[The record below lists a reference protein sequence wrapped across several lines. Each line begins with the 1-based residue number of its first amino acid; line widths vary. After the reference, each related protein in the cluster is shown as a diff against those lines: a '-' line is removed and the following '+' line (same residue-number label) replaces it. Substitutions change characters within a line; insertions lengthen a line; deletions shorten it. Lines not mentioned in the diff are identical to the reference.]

1 MKTQERRGEEEKR
14 RKGDL
19 LRVRSPR
26 LLFSFSPLLFV
37 FCGLLLLSACSE
49 LEKPKTEPFYSQ
61 TAPPQKKEFRWS
73 NGKMPKSFDPA
84 LAAAPPETDLVRAV
98 FEGLTDTN
106 SKTLEAIPSVAEKW
120 TASEDYKIWTFYL
133 RKDAKWSN
141 GERVTAPDFV
151 RSWKRLSEMSDKVAH
166 RKLLENIVGIRVLPG
181 EVPTT
186 IIQGT
191 EVDILSKP
199 SANQNLPI
207 LKGLSNTNTV
217 QKTEIKPP
225 PPTTSDNPILKP
237 ESPKSE
243 NAAKPKTPPEVK
255 FGAEAVNDFTLRV
268 SLNKPDKDFP
278 ALVAHP
284 MFRPIYG
291 DGKDFEAGK
300 LNAAIVTNGAFRIF
314 SIGPDQITLDRAEHF
329 WGKDKVELERVS
341 FVMKENAE
349 KALEAYRNGE
359 IDAITNVEFEPL
371 ALKLLAPYDD
381 FQQTTHSALNFYEIN
396 RNKKPFDDQR
406 VREAL
411 AISIERERLSEVE
424 MEDSTK
430 PALNFL
436 PFVEENG
443 KKLVQDNERAKIL
456 LAEAG
461 FEGGENFPV
470 VRLVINRNDI
480 QQRIAKAVVKMWK
493 QTLNIDTVIIVK
505 ESAEIETARSA
516 GDFDILRRGVVLPT
530 ADETAGLMAI
540 FAPKLAPP
548 GAIPPIKQTTDQT
561 KPIPE
566 KQPETSNS
574 ETKQT
579 EEQPLSNEPT
589 ETNAPAELI
598 ESRQILTEDDAIADF
613 PAIPLYFP
621 TSYSLVKPYIQGF
634 EINTLDAPSLKDV
647 KIDNNWQPKKPN
659 GES

>member
-1 MKTQERRGEEEKR
+1 M
-14 RKGDL
+14 
-19 LRVRSPR
+19 PR
-26 LLFSFSPLLFV
+26 
-37 FCGLLLLSACSE
+37 
-49 LEKPKTEPFYSQ
+49 
-61 TAPPQKKEFRWS
+61 
-73 NGKMPKSFDPA
+73 SFDPA
-84 LAAAPPETDLVRAV
+84 RAAAPPETDLVRAV
-98 FEGLTDTN
+98 FEGLTDTD

-120 TASEDYKIWTFYL
+120 TVSADFKTWTFYL

-141 GERVTAPDFV
+141 GERVTAADFV
-151 RSWKRLSEMSDKVAH
+151 RSWKRLAEMSDKVPH
-166 RKLLENIVGIRVLPG
+166 RKLLENIVGIKVLPN

-186 IIQGT
+186 VIQGT

-199 SANQNLPI
+199 AVNQNLPI
-207 LKGLSNTNTV
+207 LKNLSNTNTA
-217 QKTEIKPP
+217 QKPETKPP
-225 PPTTSDNPILKP
+225 ATSEKLILKP
-237 ESPKSE
+237 E
-243 NAAKPKTPPEVK
+243 AAKTEKMVKPKTPEIK
-255 FGAEAVNDFTLRV
+255 FGAEAVNDLTLKV
-268 SLNKPDKDFP
+268 SLVEPDKDFP

-291 DGKDFEAGK
+291 DGKDFENGK
-300 LNAAIVTNGAFRIF
+300 LNAAIVTNGAFRIS
-314 SIGPDQITLDRAEHF
+314 SIGQDQITLDRAEHF

-341 FVMKENAE
+341 FIGKENAE

-359 IDAITNVEFEPL
+359 IDAITNVNFEPL
-371 ALKLLAPYDD
+371 ALKLLMPFDD

-411 AISIERERLSEVE
+411 AISIDRERLTEVE

-430 PALNFL
+430 PAFSFL
-436 PFVEENG
+436 PFDEKTS
-443 KKLVQDNERAKIL
+443 KKLVQNKERAKDL
-456 LAEAG
+456 LAAAG

-470 VRLVINRNDI
+470 VRLVINRNDV

-505 ESAEIETARSA
+505 ESAEIENARA
-516 GDFDILRRGVVLPT
+516 IGDFDILRRGVVLPT
-530 ADETAGLMAI
+530 ANETAGLMAI
-540 FAPKLAPP
+540 FAPKMPP
-548 GAIPPIKQTTDQT
+548 PHDILPVNQTVDQT
-561 KPIPE
+561 NPTAEKTPE
-566 KQPETSNS
+566 NSNT
-574 ETKQT
+574 ETKKT
-579 EEQPLSNEPT
+579 EESPISDEPT
-589 ETNAPAELI
+589 ETNAPAEII
-598 ESRQILTEDDAIADF
+598 ESRPILTEADAIAEI

>member
-1 MKTQERRGEEEKR
+1 MVGSSTWR
-14 RKGDL
+14 L
-19 LRVRSPR
+19 TVRI
-26 LLFSFSPLLFV
+26 LTATCV
-37 FCGLLLLSACSE
+37 CLLLLFLTACSE

-61 TAPPQKKEFRWS
+61 TVPPQKKEFRWS

-84 LAAAPPETDLVRAV
+84 LAAAPPETDIVRAI

-120 TASEDYKIWTFYL
+120 TASEDFKTWTFYL

-141 GERVTAPDFV
+141 GERVTAADFV
-151 RSWKRLSEMSDKVAH
+151 SSWKRLAELGDKVSH
-166 RKLLENIVGIRVLPG
+166 PKLLENIVGMKIPQK

-199 SANQNLPI
+199 VVNPGLPI
-207 LKGLSNTNTV
+207 LKNSSSNTNTA
-217 QKTEIKPP
+217 QKTEIKPAI
-225 PPTTSDNPILKP
+225 TSEKPLLKQ
-237 ESPKSE
+237 ESSKSE
-243 NAAKPKTPPEVK
+243 KVTKPKTLPEVK
-255 FGAEAVNDFTLRV
+255 FGAEAVSDLMLKV
-268 SLNKPDKDFP
+268 SLVAADKDFP

-291 DGKDFEAGK
+291 DGEDFESGK
-300 LNAAIVTNGAFRIF
+300 LNAAIVTDGAFRIS
-314 SIGPDQITLDRAEHF
+314 SIGPDRVTLDRAEHF
-329 WGKDKVELERVS
+329 WGKDKIELERVS
-341 FVMKENAE
+341 FITKESPE

-359 IDAITNVEFEPL
+359 IDAITNVDFEPL
-371 ALKLLAPYDD
+371 ALKLLTPYDD

-396 RNKKPFDDQR
+396 CNKKPFDDQR

-411 AISIERERLSEVE
+411 AISIERERLTEVE

-430 PALNFL
+430 PAFSFL
-436 PFVEENG
+436 PFDEENSE
-443 KKLVQDNERAKIL
+443 KLVQDKERAKNL
-456 LAEAG
+456 LAAAG
-461 FEGGENFPV
+461 FADGEDFPV
-470 VRLVINRNDI
+470 IRLVINRNEV

-493 QTLNIDTVIIVK
+493 QALNIDTVIIVK
-505 ESAEIETARSA
+505 ESSEIEIARQK
-516 GDFDILRRGVVLPT
+516 GEFDVLRRGVVFPT

-540 FAPKLAPP
+540 FTPRIQPP
-548 GAIPPIKQTTDQT
+548 SEIPAVNQTTAQT
-561 KPIPE
+561 KLPTAEKTPE
-566 KQPETSNS
+566 NSNKES
-574 ETKQT
+574 KKT
-579 EEQPLSNEPT
+579 EEPPPLNKPT
-589 ETNAPAELI
+589 ESNRPAEII
-598 ESRQILTEDDAIADF
+598 ESQPILTEEDALAEL

-659 GES
+659 G

>member
-1 MKTQERRGEEEKR
+1 M
-14 RKGDL
+14 
-19 LRVRSPR
+19 PR
-26 LLFSFSPLLFV
+26 
-37 FCGLLLLSACSE
+37 
-49 LEKPKTEPFYSQ
+49 
-61 TAPPQKKEFRWS
+61 
-73 NGKMPKSFDPA
+73 SFDPA
-84 LAAAPPETDLVRAV
+84 RAAAPPETDLVRAI

-120 TASEDYKIWTFYL
+120 TASADFKTWTFYL

-141 GERVTAPDFV
+141 GERVTAADFV
-151 RSWKRLSEMSDKVAH
+151 RSWKRLAEMSDKIPH
-166 RKLLENIVGIRVLPG
+166 RKLLENIVGIKVLPN

-186 IIQGT
+186 VIQGT

-199 SANQNLPI
+199 AANQSLPI
-207 LKGLSNTNTV
+207 LKSLSNTNSS
-217 QKTEIKPP
+217 QKPETKLPL
-225 PPTTSDNPILKP
+225 TSEKPILKP
-237 ESPKSE
+237 ETAKTE
-243 NAAKPKTPPEVK
+243 KTVKPKPTPEIK
-255 FGAEAVNDFTLRV
+255 FGAEAVNDLTLKV
-268 SLNKPDKDFP
+268 SLIEPDKDFP

-291 DGKDFEAGK
+291 DGKDFEPGK

-314 SIGPDQITLDRAEHF
+314 SIGQDQITLDRAEHF

-341 FVMKENAE
+341 FVGKENAE

-359 IDAITNVEFEPL
+359 IDAVTNVDFEPL
-371 ALKLLAPYDD
+371 ALKLLKPFDD

-411 AISIERERLSEVE
+411 AISIDRERLTEVE

-430 PALNFL
+430 PAFSFL
-436 PFVEENG
+436 PFDEKTG
-443 KKLVQDNERAKIL
+443 KKIVQNKERAKDL
-456 LAEAG
+456 LAAAG
-461 FEGGENFPV
+461 FADGENFPV

-480 QQRIAKAVVKMWK
+480 QQRIAKAVVRMWK

-505 ESAEIETARSA
+505 ESAEIENARVV

-530 ADETAGLMAI
+530 ADKTAGLLAI
-540 FAPKLAPP
+540 FAPQTPP
-548 GAIPPIKQTTDQT
+548 PHEIPAVDQT
-561 KPIPE
+561 VDQTNPIGEKTPE
-566 KQPETSNS
+566 NSNPK
-574 ETKQT
+574 TKKT
-579 EEQPLSNEPT
+579 EERPVLDEPT
-589 ETNAPAELI
+589 ETNAPADII
-598 ESRQILTEDDAIADF
+598 ESRPILTEADAIAEI

-621 TSYSLVKPYIQGF
+621 TSCSLVKPYIQGF